1 MEITKELLIENGF
14 KSNHPDYVI
23 TTFTLN
29 NKIKPEWN
37 ISISKQ
43 YMPYTN
49 KLTWNCDCW
58 LCNDKGV
65 IIKRGSL
72 SDVNNTEDFNL
83 LIKLCNI
90 DFKLP
95 NIWEA

>member
-1 MEITKELLIENGF
+1 MEEITSELLISKGF

-23 TTFTLN
+23 TTFTLDN
-29 NKIKPEWN
+29 TIKPQWH
-37 ISISKQ
+37 ISLSKQ
-43 YMPYTN
+43 YLPYTN

-65 IIKRGSL
+65 IVKRGSL
-72 SDVNNTEDFNL
+72 SDVNNIVDFNN

-90 DFKLP
+90 DFQL
-95 NIWEA
+95 

>member
-1 MEITKELLIENGF
+1 MEEITSELLVSKGF

-23 TTFTLN
+23 TTFTLDN
-29 NKIKPEWN
+29 TIKPQWH
-37 ISISKQ
+37 ISLSKQ
-43 YMPYTN
+43 YLPYTN

-72 SDVNNTEDFNL
+72 SDVNNIEDFNN

-90 DFKLP
+90 DFQL
-95 NIWEA
+95 

>member
-23 TTFTLN
+23 TTFILDNT
-29 NKIKPEWN
+29 IKPQWH
-37 ISISKQ
+37 ISLSKQ
-43 YMPYTN
+43 YLPYTN

-72 SDVNNTEDFNL
+72 SNINNTEDFNS

-90 DFKLP
+90 DFQL
-95 NIWEA
+95 

>member
-1 MEITKELLIENGF
+1 MEEITSELLVSKGF

-23 TTFTLN
+23 TTFTLDN
-29 NKIKPEWN
+29 TIKPQWH
-37 ISISKQ
+37 ISLSKQ
-43 YMPYTN
+43 YLPYTN

-65 IIKRGSL
+65 IVKRGSL
-72 SDVNNTEDFNL
+72 SDVNNIEDFNN

-90 DFKLP
+90 DFQL
-95 NIWEA
+95 

>member
-1 MEITKELLIENGF
+1 MEEITSELLVSKGF

-23 TTFTLN
+23 TTFTLDN
-29 NKIKPEWN
+29 TIKPQWH
-37 ISISKQ
+37 ISLSKQ
-43 YMPYTN
+43 YLPYTN

-65 IIKRGSL
+65 IVKRGSL
-72 SDVNNTEDFNL
+72 SDVNNIIDFNN

-90 DFKLP
+90 DFQL
-95 NIWEA
+95 

>member
-1 MEITKELLIENGF
+1 MEINKELLISKGF
-14 KSNHPDYVI
+14 KSDHPNFAV

-37 ISISKQ
+37 ISLSKQ
-43 YMPYTN
+43 YLPYTN

-72 SDVNNTEDFNL
+72 SDINNVEDLNS

-90 DFKLP
+90 EFQL
-95 NIWEA
+95 

>member
-1 MEITKELLIENGF
+1 MEEITSELLVSKGF

-23 TTFTLN
+23 TTFTLDN
-29 NKIKPEWN
+29 TIKPQWH
-37 ISISKQ
+37 ISLSKQ
-43 YMPYTN
+43 YLPYTN

-65 IIKRGSL
+65 IVKRGSL
-72 SDVNNTEDFNL
+72 SDVNNIVDFNN

-90 DFKLP
+90 DFQL
-95 NIWEA
+95 

>member
-1 MEITKELLIENGF
+1 MEITKELLISKGF
-14 KSNHPDYVI
+14 KSNHPDFVV

-37 ISISKQ
+37 ISLAKQ
-43 YMPYTN
+43 YLPYTN

-65 IIKRGSL
+65 IIKRASL
-72 SDVNNTEDFNL
+72 SDVNETGDFNSL
-83 LIKLCNI
+83 VKLCKI
-90 DFKLP
+90 DFQL
-95 NIWEA
+95 

>member
-1 MEITKELLIENGF
+1 MEEITSELLISKGF

-23 TTFTLN
+23 TTFTLDN
-29 NKIKPEWN
+29 TIKPQWH
-37 ISISKQ
+37 ISLSKQ
-43 YMPYTN
+43 YLPYTN

-65 IIKRGSL
+65 IVKRGSL
-72 SDVNNTEDFNL
+72 SDVNNIEDFNN

-90 DFKLP
+90 DFQL
-95 NIWEA
+95 

>member
-1 MEITKELLIENGF
+1 MEITKELLISKGF
-14 KSNHPDYVI
+14 KSKTPDFVI

-29 NKIKPEWN
+29 NEQKPIWN
-37 ISISKQ
+37 ISLSKQ
-43 YMPYTN
+43 YLPYTN

-65 IIKRGSL
+65 IIKRASL
-72 SDVNNTEDFNL
+72 SDVNEIEDFNS

-90 DFKLP
+90 DFQL
-95 NIWEA
+95 

>member
-83 LIKLCNI
+83 FIKLCNI

>member
-49 KLTWNCDCW
+49 KLIWNCDCW

-83 LIKLCNI
+83 FIKLCNI